1 MYANRTLNLRAIK
14 AIGYDMDYTLVHYKV
29 DKWEHEAFEHART
42 LLAGRGWPVSELV
55 FDMRKV
61 TLGLAFDLDLGNLV
75 KATRFGYV
83 IRAQHGTAPLSF
95 EALRSAYA
103 GDMVELAD
111 PRWEF
116 MNTLFSLSE
125 ASLFCQLVDLMDE
138 GRLPGINSYRDLH
151 RTTRNALDEAHAQG
165 ALKAKIVA
173 DPSTYIDLDPELP
186 VALLDQHYA
195 GRTLLLITNSN
206 WAYTQSM
213 MAHAVDPFLPP
224 PMTWRA
230 LFDVV
235 IVDARKPHFFNG
247 AQPVYRVEDEERG
260 LLAPYRGLLER
271 GHVYAG
277 GDARLVETSLGLAGA
292 DLLYVGDHL
301 FGDVHASKAMLRWRT
316 GLVVREL
323 EHEIEELEAFRPIE
337 AQLVRLMA
345 SKTELDQTLA
355 DLRLARMRQRHHYG
369 EAVDAVDIDRR
380 INATIRAIAGVDAE
394 VAPLAQAAGAIG
406 NPAWGPLLRA
416 GNDKSLFARQ
426 IERHADLYMSRVS
439 NLVHAT
445 PYGYLR
451 AERGNMPHDDGLQ
464 QR

>member
-1 MYANRTLNLRAIK
+1 
-14 AIGYDMDYTLVHYKV
+14 MDYTLVHYRV
-29 DKWEHEAFEHART
+29 ERWENEAFEHGRE
-42 LLAGRGWPVSELV
+42 LLAGRGWPVADLV
-55 FDMRKV
+55 FNPREV
-61 TLGLAFDLDLGNLV
+61 ILGLAFDLDLGNLV

-83 IRAQHGTAPLSF
+83 IRAQHGTRVL
-95 EALRSAYA
+95 EYDELRETYS
-103 GDMVELAD
+103 GDFVELGE

-125 ASLFCQLVDLMDE
+125 ASLFNQLVDLLDA
-138 GRLPGINSYRDLH
+138 GKLPGVMGYHELH
-151 RTTRNALDEAHAQG
+151 RSVRNALDTAHAQG

-173 DPSTYIDLDPELP
+173 NPDQFVELDKEL
-186 VALLDQHYA
+186 ALTLLDQHHA
-195 GRTLLLITNSN
+195 GRTLLLITNSD
-206 WAYTQSM
+206 WAYTRSM
-213 MAHAVDPFLPP
+213 MAYAVDPYLPA

-235 IVDARKPHFFNG
+235 IVDARKPQFFNG
-247 AQPVYRVEDEERG
+247 IQPAYRVEDEERG

-271 GHVYAG
+271 GRVYAG

-323 EHEIEELEAFRPIE
+323 EYEIDALVAFRATEEKLVELMAVKIE
-337 AQLVRLMA
+337 LDHTLAQLRL
-345 SKTELDQTLA
+345 S
-355 DLRLARMRQRHHYG
+355 RLRQRHDYG
-369 EAVDAVDIDRR
+369 PAEDVSQLDRR
-380 INATIRAIAGVDAE
+380 INSTIRSIADLDAQ
-394 VAPLAQAAGAIG
+394 VAPLAQAAGEIG
-406 NPAWGPLLRA
+406 NANWGPLLRA

-439 NLVHAT
+439 NLLAET

-451 AERGNMPHDDGLQ
+451 ADRGQLPHDPN
-464 QR
+464 